1 MPDDFVYTIKA
12 EYYNSS
18 HVRVNIALNIVI
30 FSNWSWN
37 VYFGIISLVLVINNY
52 IKFTLAN

>member
-37 VYFGIISLVLVINNY
+37 VYFGI
-52 IKFTLAN
+52 